1 MKNANSRK
9 LFVDALYKA
18 YEQGRRDDPLV
29 RLIEKRLIR
38 NQSR

>member
-9 LFVDALYKA
+9 LFVDALNKA
-18 YEQGRRDDPLV
+18 YEQGRRDDELV
-29 RLIEKRLIR
+29 RLVEQRLIR

>member
-29 RLIEKRLIR
+29 RLVEQRLIR
-38 NQSR
+38 KQSR

>member
-29 RLIEKRLIR
+29 KLVEKRLIR
-38 NQSR
+38 NHSR

>member
-1 MKNANSRK
+1 MKNANPRK

-29 RLIEKRLIR
+29 RLVEQRLTR
-38 NQSR
+38 NHSR